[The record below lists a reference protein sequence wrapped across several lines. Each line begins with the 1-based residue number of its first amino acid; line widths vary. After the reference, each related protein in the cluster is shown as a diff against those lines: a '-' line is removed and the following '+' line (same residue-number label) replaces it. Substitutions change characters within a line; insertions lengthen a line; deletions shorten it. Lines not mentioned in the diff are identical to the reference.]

1 MAKHVILVRY
11 GEISLKG
18 LNRNYFIDLLVK
30 NIRNTLRYLDS
41 VVVKKVQGRIIID
54 VDDGQFQDALESV
67 QKVFGI
73 VSISPA
79 VVVESVLETIETA
92 VEEEARARTF
102 KTFRVTAKRSDK
114 RFPMKSPDIGRH
126 MGAVILKTLDGTG
139 ISVDMTNP
147 DMNLWVEVREET
159 YIYSQFIPCGGG
171 LPVGCS
177 GKSALLL
184 SGGIDSPVAGYMM
197 AKRGIQPICVYF
209 HSFPFTSDRAKEKV
223 IDLGRI
229 VAKYV
234 GRMDV
239 YVVPFTEIQTK
250 IVEVCPER
258 QTTIII
264 RRYMM
269 RIAQEIARKNGAKS
283 LITGE
288 SLGQVASQT
297 QEGLGATNAVVDMP
311 VLRPL
316 IGMDKQEIVEIAQ
329 RIGTFETSILPYED
343 CCTIFVPKHPETKP
357 KREMIEKSEIEM
369 EKIAGPMIE
378 KAIADAEIV
387 RV

>member
-30 NIRNTLRYLDS
+30 NIRNTLRYLETA
-41 VVVKKVQGRIIID
+41 VVKKVQGRIIVSID
-54 VDDGQFQDALESV
+54 EGELAAGLESV

-73 VSISPA
+73 VSVSPA
-79 VVVESVLETIETA
+79 IVVESDLTVI
-92 VEEEARARTF
+92 EEAVLAEAQARTF
-102 KTFRVTAKRSDK
+102 KSFRITAKRSNK
-114 RFPMKSPDIGRH
+114 QFPMKSPDIGRH
-126 MGAVILKTLDGTG
+126 MGAVVLRNIDDIT
-139 ISVDMTNP
+139 VDMNHA
-147 DMNLWVEVREET
+147 DLNLWVEVREET
-159 YIYSQFIPCGGG
+159 YIYSQFIPCNGG

-223 IDLGRI
+223 IDLGRQL
-229 VAKYV
+229 AKYV

-250 IVEVCPER
+250 IVEICPER

-269 RIAQEIARKNGAKS
+269 RIAQEIAKRNGAKS

-297 QEGLGATNAVVDMP
+297 QEGLGATNAVVDLP
-311 VLRPL
+311 VFRPL

-357 KREMIEKSEIEM
+357 KTSIIAKSETEM
-369 EKIAGPMIE
+369 ETLAGPMIE
-378 KAIADAEIV
+378 KAIEDCEIV

>member
-30 NIRNTLRYLDS
+30 NIRDTLCYLDS

-114 RFPMKSPDIGRH
+114 RFPMKSPVIGHH
-126 MGAVILKTLDGTG
+126 MGAVILKALDGTG

-159 YIYSQFIPCGGG
+159 Y
-171 LPVGCS
+171 
-177 GKSALLL
+177 
-184 SGGIDSPVAGYMM
+184 
-197 AKRGIQPICVYF
+197 
-209 HSFPFTSDRAKEKV
+209 
-223 IDLGRI
+223 
-229 VAKYV
+229 
-234 GRMDV
+234 
-239 YVVPFTEIQTK
+239 
-250 IVEVCPER
+250 
-258 QTTIII
+258 
-264 RRYMM
+264 
-269 RIAQEIARKNGAKS
+269 
-283 LITGE
+283 
-288 SLGQVASQT
+288 
-297 QEGLGATNAVVDMP
+297 
-311 VLRPL
+311 
-316 IGMDKQEIVEIAQ
+316 
-329 RIGTFETSILPYED
+329 
-343 CCTIFVPKHPETKP
+343 
-357 KREMIEKSEIEM
+357 
-369 EKIAGPMIE
+369 
-378 KAIADAEIV
+378 
-387 RV
+387 

>member
-1 MAKHVILVRY
+1 MSKHVILVRY

-30 NIRNTLRYLDS
+30 NIRNTLRYLPS
-41 VVVKKVQGRIIID
+41 AAVRKVQGRIIVDID
-54 VDDGQFQDALESV
+54 ESELDQGLESI
-67 QKVFGI
+67 QRVFGI
-73 VSISPA
+73 VSVSPA
-79 VVVESVLETIETA
+79 VVVESRMEVI
-92 VEEEARARTF
+92 EEAVVAEAKSRDF
-102 KTFRVTAKRSDK
+102 KTFRVSAKRSDK
-114 RFPMKSPDIGRH
+114 RFPMKSPDIGRYL
-126 MGAVILKTLDGTG
+126 GGVILKNIPD
-139 ISVDMTNP
+139 ISVAMTGADM
-147 DMNLWVEVREET
+147 DLWVEVREET

-177 GKSALLL
+177 GKSVLLL

-197 AKRGIQPICVYF
+197 AKRGIHPICVYF

-229 VAKYV
+229 LARYI
-234 GRMDV
+234 GRMDI
-239 YVVPFTEIQTK
+239 YVVPFTDIQTK
-250 IVEVCPER
+250 IVELCPER

-269 RIAQEIARKNGAKS
+269 RIAQGIADKVGAKS

-297 QEGLGATNAVVDMP
+297 QEGLQATDSIAAVP
-311 VLRPL
+311 VFRPL
-316 IGMDKQEIVEIAQ
+316 IGMDKQEIVTIAEK
-329 RIGTFETSILPYED
+329 IGTFETSILPYED

-357 KREMIEKSEIEM
+357 KLSIIEASEKDM
-369 EKIAGPMIE
+369 EAIAAPMIQ
-378 KAIADAEIV
+378 KAIDDSEIV

>member
-126 MGAVILKTLDGTG
+126 MGAVILKALDGTG

-239 YVVPFTEIQTK
+239 YVVPFTELQTK

>member
-1 MAKHVILVRY
+1 MKHVILVRY

-30 NIRNTLRYLDS
+30 NIRNTLKRFES
-41 VVVKKVQGRIIID
+41 VKVQKIQGRIIVHISEEELKE
-54 VDDGQFQDALESV
+54 GLEAV
-67 QKVFGI
+67 TKVFGI
-73 VSISPA
+73 VSVSPA
-79 VVVESVLETIETA
+79 VVVESKIEAIEQEALEQA
-92 VEEEARARTF
+92 KQAQF
-102 KTFRVTAKRSDK
+102 KTFRVTAKRGDK
-114 RFPMKSPDIGRH
+114 RFPIQSPELGRRL
-126 MGAVILKTLDGTG
+126 GAVILKNIDGLK
-139 ISVDMTNP
+139 VDMHHP
-147 DMNLWVEVREET
+147 EFNLWVEVREET
-159 YIYSQFIPCGGG
+159 YIYHQFIPCNGG

-177 GKSALLL
+177 GKTALLL

-197 AKRGIQPICVYF
+197 AKRGVELIGVYF

-223 IDLGRI
+223 IDLAKI
-229 VAKYV
+229 VSQYCGKV
-234 GRMDV
+234 TL
-239 YVVPFTEIQTK
+239 YVVPFTDIQTK
-250 IVEVCPER
+250 IVELCPER

-269 RIAQEIARKNGAKS
+269 RIAQEIAKRNGAKS
-283 LITGE
+283 LTTGE

-297 QEGLGATNAVVDMP
+297 QEGLGATNAVVDLP
-311 VLRPL
+311 VFRPL

-357 KREMIEKSEIEM
+357 KLDAVQKSEISM
-369 EKIAGPMIE
+369 EEIAAPMIE
-378 KAIADAEIV
+378 KAIEDAEIL

>member
-1 MAKHVILVRY
+1 
-11 GEISLKG
+11 
-18 LNRNYFIDLLVK
+18 
-30 NIRNTLRYLDS
+30 
-41 VVVKKVQGRIIID
+41 
-54 VDDGQFQDALESV
+54 DGQFQDALESV

-92 VEEEARARTF
+92 VEEEALARSF

-126 MGAVILKTLDGTG
+126 MGAVILKALDGTG

-250 IVEVCPER
+250 IVEICPER

>member
-1 MAKHVILVRY
+1 MSKQIILVRY

-18 LNRNYFIDLLVK
+18 LNRNYFIDLLIK
-30 NIRNTLRYLDS
+30 NIRKTLGYLDG
-41 VVVKKVQGRIIID
+41 VKVQKVQGRIIIH
-54 VDDGQFQDALESV
+54 VDNQNLSEAMDSV
-67 QKVFGI
+67 SRVFGI
-73 VSISPA
+73 VSFSPA
-79 VVVESVLETIETA
+79 VVVESNLEIIENAVLE
-92 VEEEARARTF
+92 EAQKRTF
-102 KTFRVTAKRSDK
+102 NTFRVTARRADK
-114 RFPMKSPDIGRH
+114 RFPMQSPEIGRH
-126 MGAVILKTLDGTG
+126 MGAVILRNIQD
-139 ISVDMTNP
+139 ISVDMNNAE
-147 DMNLWVEVREET
+147 MNLWVEVREET
-159 YIYSQFIPCGGG
+159 YIYSQFIPGRGG

-223 IDLGRI
+223 VDLGKQL
-229 VAKYV
+229 AKYT
-234 GRMDV
+234 GRIEL

-250 IVEVCPER
+250 IVEICPER
-258 QTTIII
+258 LTTIIM

-269 RIAQEIARKNGAKS
+269 KIAEQIARINHANS

-297 QEGLGATNAVVDMP
+297 QEGLLCTNAIVNLP

-329 RIGTFETSILPYED
+329 DIGTFETSILPYED

-357 KREMIEKSEIEM
+357 KLEAVEKGEAKLELVIEPMIQKSIDDSEI
-369 EKIAGPMIE
+369 I
-378 KAIADAEIV
+378 
-387 RV
+387 RL

>member
-92 VEEEARARTF
+92 VEEEALARSF

-126 MGAVILKTLDGTG
+126 MGAVILKALDGTG

-250 IVEVCPER
+250 IVEICPER

>member
-1 MAKHVILVRY
+1 MKHVILVRY

-30 NIRNTLRYLDS
+30 NIRNTLKRFES
-41 VVVKKVQGRIIID
+41 VKVQKIQGRIIVNISEEELKE
-54 VDDGQFQDALESV
+54 GLEAV
-67 QKVFGI
+67 TKVFGI
-73 VSISPA
+73 VSVSPA
-79 VVVESVLETIETA
+79 VVVESKIEAIEQEALEQA
-92 VEEEARARTF
+92 KQAQF
-102 KTFRVTAKRSDK
+102 KTFRVTAKRGDK
-114 RFPMKSPDIGRH
+114 RFPIQSPELGRRL
-126 MGAVILKTLDGTG
+126 GAVILKNIDGLK
-139 ISVDMTNP
+139 VDMHHP
-147 DMNLWVEVREET
+147 EFNLWVEVREET
-159 YIYSQFIPCGGG
+159 YIYHQFIPCNGG

-177 GKSALLL
+177 GKTALLL

-197 AKRGIQPICVYF
+197 AKRGVELIGVYF

-223 IDLGRI
+223 IDLAKI
-229 VAKYV
+229 VSQYCGKV
-234 GRMDV
+234 TL
-239 YVVPFTEIQTK
+239 YVVPFTDIQTK
-250 IVEVCPER
+250 IVELCPER

-269 RIAQEIARKNGAKS
+269 RIAQEIAKRNGAKS
-283 LITGE
+283 LTTGE

-297 QEGLGATNAVVDMP
+297 QEGLGATNAVVDLP
-311 VLRPL
+311 VFRPL

-357 KREMIEKSEIEM
+357 KLDAVQKSEISM
-369 EKIAGPMIE
+369 EEIAAPMIE
-378 KAIADAEIV
+378 KAIEDAEIL